1 MRRIQSLIR
10 GAVPAGLPELVVR
23 GGALFLGS
31 YFLWSW
37 VLFFLGPSRYDA
49 TLWWVDLRFLP
60 GWLSAMCSVFFC
72 IALLHRAVLPQ
83 AGLRTLRCRRVV
95 LACLIGALVLNTLA
109 VWRLPSGL
117 VTLGMPIPLTLVLA
131 IGVLFMLRHPLIPTS
146 PARLATLR
154 RSLGVM
160 GAAAGFA
167 LLAALA
173 QMYWFG
179 ESDYRRPADAILVYG
194 CQAYPDGTPSQAL
207 ADRVHTACE
216 LYHQGLAPIFVM
228 SGGPVRN
235 AAMHET
241 QAMADY
247 AVSLGVPREAILF
260 DVDGLDTQS
269 TAENLGDVLHG
280 ATGAT
285 PLHIL
290 AVSHDY
296 HLPRVKLSLEREG
309 FTAYTVP
316 CEIRRSLP
324 SKPYLIARET
334 AAWWYYYLRPI
345 MASNFNEGFV
355 LRRLNLLEQ

>member
-1 MRRIQSLIR
+1 MQRIQLLFR
-10 GAVPAGLPELVVR
+10 GAVPAGLLELLVR

-37 VLFFLGPSRYDA
+37 VLYFAGPMRYDA

-60 GWLSAMCSVFFC
+60 GALAAICSVLFC
-72 IALLHRAVLPQ
+72 IALLHRAVFPQ
-83 AGLRTLRCRRVV
+83 ADARTLLARRVV
-95 LACLIGALVLNTLA
+95 LACLVGVLIINTLT
-109 VWRLPSGL
+109 VLRLPAGL
-117 VTLGMPIPLTLVLA
+117 VTLGIPIPLTLVLA
-131 IGVLFMLRHPLIPTS
+131 VGVCFMLRKPEIPATPS
-146 PARLATLR
+146 RLVKLR
-154 RSLGVM
+154 RSVGVM
-160 GAAAGFA
+160 SAAAAFA

-173 QMYWFG
+173 QMLWFG

-194 CQAYPDGTPSQAL
+194 CKAYPDGTPSQAL

-216 LYHQGLAPIFVM
+216 LYHQGLAPILVM

-235 AAMHET
+235 ASMHET
-241 QAMADY
+241 RAMADY
-247 AVSLGVPREAILF
+247 AVSLGVPHEAILF

-269 TAENLGDVLHG
+269 TAENLGRVLQGVAG
-280 ATGAT
+280 AKS
-285 PLHIL
+285 PRIL

-324 SKPYLIARET
+324 SKPYLVARET
-334 AAWWYYYLRPI
+334 AAWWYYFLQPALS
-345 MASNFNEGFV
+345 M
-355 LRRLNLLEQ
+355 LK